1 MHSLNPCC
9 NGHSYIDPLSKC
21 PSGCDLS
28 GVHRIDLLV
37 YLVIKKLYNKC
48 PLLNIHMEHCY
59 PYILF
64 SEKLLRSSTMHLFP
78 RLLVTDLSLMFSL
91 ATVHREE
98 TGAELIRRRICA
110 GTSERGDQLP
120 LGQSVLGRQFW
131 RRRGL
136 HKVLEFQSWRVCKQT
151 A

>member
-1 MHSLNPCC
+1 MICMHSLNPCC

-28 GVHRIDLLV
+28 GVYRIDLLV
-37 YLVIKKLYNKC
+37 YPVIKKLYNKC

-59 PYILF
+59 PYILV

-91 ATVHREE
+91 ATVHNI
-98 TGAELIRRRICA
+98 TLIY
-110 GTSERGDQLP
+110 TSGSFFLYKIDSKMYNKLCKGYSLKWDYVIAVVHFQL
-120 LGQSVLGRQFW
+120 LTVM
-131 RRRGL
+131 
-136 HKVLEFQSWRVCKQT
+136 
-151 A
+151 